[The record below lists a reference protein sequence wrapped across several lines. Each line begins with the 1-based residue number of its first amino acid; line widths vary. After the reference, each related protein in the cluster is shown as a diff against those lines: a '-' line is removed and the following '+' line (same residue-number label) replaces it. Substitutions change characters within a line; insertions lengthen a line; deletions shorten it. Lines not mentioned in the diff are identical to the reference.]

1 MNFNKNLSK
10 KLAYGVDTAFQNNI
24 INRKMHS
31 DSKFFSISE
40 HVMSSHIP
48 INAKGI
54 SQIIDNQP
62 QKTNPYY
69 PIKKNDDK
77 ETNLFLSEIIHRI
90 DIITKEIKE
99 LKSINEE
106 VIREIKELKSIN
118 EEVIVVRELSRDEA
132 KKEIKKLFE
141 DNDGKSL
148 DYGDI
153 MRELKLDLK
162 LVVELCSE
170 LAKEGEIG

>member
-106 VIREIKELKSIN
+106 VI
-118 EEVIVVRELSRDEA
+118 VVRELSRDEA